1 MPDLVKSDGGVI
13 HYELHGPVD
22 APTVVLIEGLSGQ
35 MVAWRDGFFAPFVD
49 AGFAVVRF
57 DNRDVGRSQHYPNQ
71 IYDLQD
77 MAQDVHELIA
87 HLRIAPVHL
96 VAQSMGGMIAQRL
109 MLRNPEDVA
118 SATLFYT
125 AASSAHVLGNTRSV
139 ETLNG
144 VPQPATREEAIEQY
158 VEQER
163 LCASTAFP
171 FDEEWKRELGGL
183 MWDRDQDRDGVARQA
198 RALFEH
204 RVDLSELKSLVVP
217 TLLIHGTSDRLL
229 SHVCSVELHGA
240 MSDSDLWLVGG
251 MGHEI
256 PRQLWPAL
264 TDRIIAHAVAVERH
278 VTRESRC
285 S

>member
-1 MPDLVKSDGGVI
+1 VPDLVKSDGGVI

-22 APTVVLIEGLSGQ
+22 APTIVLIEGLSGH

-71 IYDLQD
+71 TYDLQD

-87 HLRIAPVHL
+87 QLRIAPAHV

-109 MLRNPEDVA
+109 MLSNPEDVA

-125 AASSAHVLGNTRSV
+125 AASPAHVLGNARSV

-144 VPQPATREEAIEQY
+144 IPRPATREEAIELY

-183 MWDRDQDRDGVARQA
+183 MWDRDHDRDGVARQA
-198 RALFEH
+198 RALFDH
-204 RVDLSELKSLVVP
+204 QVDLSELKSVTIP

-229 SHVCSVELHGA
+229 SHDGSVELHRAISG
-240 MSDSDLWLVGG
+240 SDLWLIEG

-256 PRQLWPAL
+256 PQQLWPAL
-264 TDRIIAHAVAVERH
+264 TDRIIAHATAAERE
-278 VTRESRC
+278 VTRDLRC

>member
-1 MPDLVKSDGGVI
+1 MPDVVKSDGGVI

-22 APTVVLIEGLSGQ
+22 APTVVLIEGLSGH
-35 MVAWRDGFFAPFVD
+35 MVAWRDEFFAPFLV

-57 DNRDVGRSQHYPNQ
+57 DNRDVGLSQHYPNQ
-71 IYDLQD
+71 TYDLQD

-96 VAQSMGGMIAQRL
+96 VAQSMGGMIAQHL
-109 MLRNPEDVA
+109 MLQHPEDVA
-118 SATLFYT
+118 SSTLFYT
-125 AASSAHVLGNTRSV
+125 AASSAHVLGNARSV

-144 VPQPATREEAIEQY
+144 APRPASREDAIDQY

-171 FDEEWKRELGGL
+171 FDEEWKRNLGGL
-183 MWDRDQDRDGVARQA
+183 MWDRDHDRDGIARQA
-198 RALFEH
+198 RALFDH
-204 RVDLSELKSLVVP
+204 HVDLTELKSVAVP

-229 SHVCSVELHGA
+229 THEGSIELHGA
-240 MSDSDLWLVGG
+240 IPDSDLWLIEG

-256 PRQLWPAL
+256 PQQLWPAL
-264 TDRIIAHAVAVERH
+264 TDRIIAHATAAERDVA
-278 VTRESRC
+278 RESRC

>member
-1 MPDLVKSDGGVI
+1 MVKSDGGVI
-13 HYELHGPVD
+13 HYEFHGPLD
-22 APTVVLIEGLSGQ
+22 APTVVLIEGLSGH
-35 MVAWRDGFFAPFVD
+35 MVAWREEFFAPFLD

-57 DNRDVGRSQHYPNQ
+57 DNRDVGLSQHYPDQ
-71 IYDLQD
+71 TYDLQD

-87 HLRIAPVHL
+87 RLRIAPVHL
-96 VAQSMGGMIAQRL
+96 VAQSMGGMVAQRL

-125 AASSAHVLGNTRSV
+125 AASSSHVLGNARSV
-139 ETLNG
+139 ETLSG
-144 VPQPATREEAIEQY
+144 VPRPASREEAIEQY

-171 FDEEWKRELGGL
+171 FEEEWKRELGGL
-183 MWDRDQDRDGVARQA
+183 MWDRDHDRDGVARQA
-198 RALFEH
+198 RALFGH
-204 RVDLSELKSLVVP
+204 HVDVTELKSVAVP

-229 SHVCSVELHGA
+229 SQDGSVELHGA
-240 MSDSDLWLVGG
+240 ISDSDLWLVEG

-264 TDRIIAHAVAVERH
+264 TDRIIAHAAAAERH
-278 VTRESRC
+278 VARESRC